1 MKRRILYAATLIL
14 MIPFS
19 FTSAQDMKSEQKVKI
34 VVNDGSGSKVLMD
47 TVFSDSKGPDSLKL
61 KDGTVVYMKHPGNEA
76 DYQNHK
82 GKNHFFV
89 TYSSDGKAQGREY
102 KAVTVITSDSAA
114 GDGNVRYYSN
124 SSSSSNSNFNSDND
138 HKKYK
143 IITRNSQDSGDTY
156 DVFVNKSDNDSTIN
170 RTKYV
175 IAKDGMVVT
184 VEGNDEAR
192 AKELVKE
199 IENKLG
205 VNNENDKKKK

>member
-1 MKRRILYAATLIL
+1 

-47 TVFSDSKGPDSLKL
+47 TIFSDSKGPDSLKL
-61 KDGTVVYMKHPGNEA
+61 KDGTVVYMKHPGSEA

-82 GKNHFFV
+82 VKDHFFV
-89 TYSSDGKAQGREY
+89 TYSSDGKDQGREY
-102 KAVTVITSDSAA
+102 KEVTVTSSDSAA
-114 GDGNVRYYSN
+114 ADGNVRYYSN
-124 SSSSSNSNFNSDND
+124 SSSMSNSSSSSDND

-143 IITRNSQDSGDTY
+143 ITTRNSQDSGDTN

-184 VEGNDEAR
+184 VEGNDEAK

-205 VNNENDKKKK
+205 VNNENDKKMK

>member
-1 MKRRILYAATLIL
+1 MKRRIIYAAAFIL

-19 FTSAQDMKSEQKVKI
+19 FTSAQNKKSEQKIKI
-34 VVNDGSGSKVLMD
+34 VVNNGSGSKVLID

-61 KDGTVVYMKHPGNEA
+61 KDGTVVYLNHPDNEA
-76 DYQNHK
+76 GYLNHK
-82 GKNHFFV
+82 GEDHFFV
-89 TYSSDGKAQGREY
+89 TSSSDGKEHGREY
-102 KAVTVITSDSAA
+102 KEVTVIASDSAA
-114 GDGNVRYYSN
+114 RDGNVRYYSN
-124 SSSSSNSNFNSDND
+124 SSSSSNSNSNSDNH

-143 IITRNSQDSGDTY
+143 IVTRNSQDSGDTY
-156 DVFVNKSDNDSTIN
+156 DVSVNKSDNDSTIN

-205 VNNENDKKKK
+205 VNNENDKK

>member
-1 MKRRILYAATLIL
+1 MKRRILYAAVFIL

-19 FTSAQDMKSEQKVKI
+19 FTSAQNKKSEQKIKI
-34 VVNDGSGSKVLMD
+34 LVNDGTGSKVLVD

-61 KDGTVVYMKHPGNEA
+61 KDGTVVYLKHPDNLAG
-76 DYQNHK
+76 YRNHK
-82 GKNHFFV
+82 GEDHFFV
-89 TYSSDGKAQGREY
+89 TSSSDGKEHGREY
-102 KAVTVITSDSAA
+102 KEVTVITSDSAA

-124 SSSSSNSNFNSDND
+124 SSSSSNSNSNSGN
-138 HKKYK
+138 HHNKFK
-143 IITRNSQDSGDTY
+143 IVTRNSKDSDDTY
-156 DVFVNKSDNDSTIN
+156 DVYVNKSDNDSTMN

-205 VNNENDKKKK
+205 VSNENDKKKK

>member
-1 MKRRILYAATLIL
+1 MKRRILYAATFIL

-19 FTSAQDMKSEQKVKI
+19 FTSAQNTKSEQKIKI
-34 VVNDGSGSKVLMD
+34 VVNDGSGSKVLID

-61 KDGTVVYMKHPGNEA
+61 KDGTVVYLKHPDNVEG
-76 DYQNHK
+76 YRNHK
-82 GKNHFFV
+82 GEDHFFV
-89 TYSSDGKAQGREY
+89 TSS
-102 KAVTVITSDSAA
+102 
-114 GDGNVRYYSN
+114 SN
-124 SSSSSNSNFNSDND
+124 SSSSSNSNSNSDNH

-143 IITRNSQDSGDTY
+143 IVTRNSQDSGDTY
-156 DVFVNKSDNDSTIN
+156 DVSVNKSDNDSTMN

-205 VNNENDKKKK
+205 VNNEDEKKNK